1 VLEPILR
8 KPTTTEENDANTTD
22 DSTTPPIATASRGAR
37 VKTWSLYISILNEVV
52 GMGSV
57 DGRKI
62 LGSSRWIEL
71 VAKARDGGVWEE
83 VVREG
88 YGGVEGNVDADVVAN
103 L

>member
-1 VLEPILR
+1 M
-8 KPTTTEENDANTTD
+8 
-22 DSTTPPIATASRGAR
+22 
-37 VKTWSLYISILNEVV
+37 SILNEVV

-57 DGRKI
+57 DGRKS
-62 LGSSRWIEL
+62 LGSSRWTEL
-71 VAKARDGGVWEE
+71 VAKTRDGGVWEE